1 LEQDLKQHHAPNW
14 DPAALRRFG
23 AQADQWWDP
32 RGGVGAL
39 HDINPLRL
47 AYLESQRGLN
57 GRRIIDVGC
66 GGGILSEPMARA
78 GAEVIGIDMC
88 PPALA
93 VAEKHAADQGVT
105 ITYLQRSAE
114 AMAQERAGAFDLVV
128 CMELIEHVP
137 DPASLVRACAALASP
152 GGSVFFATVNR
163 NWLSGL
169 LVILVSE
176 YLLGIVKRGTHN
188 YRQLVRPDELEG
200 WGAAAGLRRIHTTGL
215 SYLPF
220 VRRSRLTANTWMNY
234 MMHFTKRE
242 S

>member
-1 LEQDLKQHHAPNW
+1 
-14 DPAALRRFG
+14 
-23 AQADQWWDP
+23 
-32 RGGVGAL
+32 
-39 HDINPLRL
+39 
-47 AYLESQRGLN
+47 
-57 GRRIIDVGC
+57 
-66 GGGILSEPMARA
+66 MARA

-88 PPALA
+88 PPALI
-93 VAEKHAADQGVT
+93 VAEQHAADQGVT

-114 AMAQERAGAFDLVV
+114 AMARERAGAFDLVV

-137 DPASLVRACAALASP
+137 DPASLVSACADLACS

-176 YLLGIVKRGTHN
+176 YLLGIVKRGTHS

-200 WGAAAGLRRIHTTGL
+200 WGATAGLRLVHTTGL

-220 VRRSRLTANTWMNY
+220 IRRSRLTANTWMNY
-234 MMHFTKRE
+234 MMHFTKRG